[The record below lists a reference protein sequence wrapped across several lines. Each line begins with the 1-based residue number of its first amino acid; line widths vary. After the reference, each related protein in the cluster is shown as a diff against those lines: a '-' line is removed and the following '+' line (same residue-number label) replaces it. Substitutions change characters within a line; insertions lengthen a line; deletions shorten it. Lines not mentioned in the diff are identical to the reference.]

1 MVKRKNNDFG
11 FKYLPFDLNGKSG
24 KDHQMATGNAD
35 QFRGEVRLAD
45 KAAQGMYK
53 HLEIKGLRRNR
64 SWNENLEDWP

>member
-53 HLEIKGLRRNR
+53 HIWR
-64 SWNENLEDWP
+64 